1 MQQRESGQAVLCFQF
16 APEFIPYAGIAAVLD
31 ETFDERLLVYSMFH
45 FTGHHHG
52 GGGSHRDAVHHHFR
66 TAAAHTGAVAC
77 GHRFI
82 VPAEKL
88 VGGCGPLQYVETVE
102 PAHLYLGTL
111 ACTMTVQVGQKDV
124 ILQLPVVQVA
134 DVEHADGVVGI
145 AVHNDGRFTGGF
157 GGGYIQRMQG
167 FTPVVLYIE
176 VAQRPAVCRLSTH
189 GFSSILPEHVFVGSL
204 AVAGAC
210 NQFIRVQR
218 MPQHIVSAAQQGGTK
233 RCETYE

>member
-1 MQQRESGQAVLCFQF
+1 
-16 APEFIPYAGIAAVLD
+16 
-31 ETFDERLLVYSMFH
+31 MFH
-45 FTGHHHG
+45 FAGHHHG
-52 GGGSHRDAVHHHFR
+52 GGSSHRDAVHHHFR

-111 ACTMTVQVGQKDV
+111 ACAMTVQVGQKDV
-124 ILQLPVVQVA
+124 VLQLPVVQVA

-157 GGGYIQRMQG
+157 GSGYIQRMQG
-167 FTPVVLYIE
+167 FAPVILYIE
-176 VAQRPAVCRLSTH
+176 VAQRPCRLQAVH
-189 GFSSILPEHVFVGSL
+189 PRLQLGILPEHVFVGSL

-233 RCETYE
+233 RSETYE